1 MIMVGK
7 KASGFTCDAVVNK
20 QIKNVSLSDY
30 DGKYKILFFYP
41 LDFTFVC
48 PTEIHALQEQLQEFK
63 DLNVEVLGISVD
75 SVYSH
80 LAWLNTPKIS
90 GGIEG
95 VTFTLLS
102 DIKKT
107 ISQDYEILQEDGVA
121 LRGVFLLDKENI
133 VQSVGINN
141 LSLGRSIPEL
151 IRLVQALQHT
161 EKHGQVCPANW
172 KSGSKSMSPTELGIK
187 EYFSD

>member
-7 KASGFTCDAVVNK
+7 KAPGFTCDAVVNK

>member
-1 MIMVGK
+1 MIKIGK
-7 KASGFTCDAVVNK
+7 KAPDFLCQVVVDK
-20 QIKNVSLSDY
+20 QIKNISLSDY
-30 DGKYKILFFYP
+30 NGKYKILFFYP

-48 PTEIHALQEQLQEFK
+48 PTEMHALQENLQEFK
-63 DLNVEVLGISVD
+63 DLNVEVFGISVD

-80 LAWLNTPKIS
+80 LAWLNTSRVS

-107 ISQDYEILQEDGVA
+107 ISQDYEVLQEDGVS
-121 LRGVFLLDKENI
+121 LRGTFLLDKENV
-133 VQSVGINN
+133 VQYAGINN
-141 LSLGRSIPEL
+141 LSLGRNIHEL
-151 IRLVQALQHT
+151 IRLVQVLQHT

-172 KSGSKSMSPTELGIK
+172 KNGSKSMSPTEKGLK
-187 EYFSD
+187 EYFSN